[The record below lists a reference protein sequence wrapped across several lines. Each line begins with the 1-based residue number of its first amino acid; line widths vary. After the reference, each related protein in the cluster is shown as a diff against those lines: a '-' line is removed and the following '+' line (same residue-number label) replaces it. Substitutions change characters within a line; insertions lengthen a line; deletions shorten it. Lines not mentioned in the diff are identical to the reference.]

1 LKSGNV
7 CYHSGQNLLSSSLIS
22 KNIKITI
29 YKTIILHVVW
39 YGYKTWSL
47 TLREERRLMLFENM
61 VLRKIF
67 GPKRDKVKR
76 EWTKLQIEEHKDLY
90 LLPSIVLVI
99 KWRRM
104 IFFGH
109 VARMREKIGVY
120 RFLVEKPKGK
130 RPLGSPKCRWEDN
143 IKMNLQEMLRG
154 GIDWID
160 LVQALVNAIINFRVP

>member
-1 LKSGNV
+1 
-7 CYHSGQNLLSSSLIS
+7 
-22 KNIKITI
+22 
-29 YKTIILHVVW
+29 
-39 YGYKTWSL
+39 
-47 TLREERRLMLFENM
+47 MLFENM